1 MSEATRCV
9 AAAVADP
16 VAEASAQKP
25 GKINTVAVLRFKRR
39 ERGAPAPPIA
49 RCYFTERTAAPCAPA
64 FAVSSNLTAGLSLS
78 FSKSVGVGGAT

>member
-1 MSEATRCV
+1 MRCGCRGGPCCGGIGPK
-9 AAAVADP
+9 AR
-16 VAEASAQKP
+16 QNQHCC
-25 GKINTVAVLRFKRR
+25 GVAVQTKG
-39 ERGAPAPPIA
+39 EGAPAPPIA